1 MKGLKG
7 TSMRKLIAVLLL
19 SLPVAAFAA
28 TQQTAVLDVQ
38 NMTCSVCSITV
49 RKALEEVP
57 GVTEAKVDFEHKT
70 ATVEYNPEKVSP
82 TALVNATTQAGYP
95 STLHKGGAR

>member
-1 MKGLKG
+1 
-7 TSMRKLIAVLLL
+7 MRKFIAAILL

-28 TQQTAVLDVQ
+28 TQETAVLDVR

-49 RKALEEVP
+49 RKALEKVP

-70 ATVEYNPEKVSP
+70 ATVEYNPEKASP
-82 TALVNATTQAGYP
+82 AALVNATTQAGYP
-95 STLHKGGAR
+95 STLHAGGTK